1 MGLLDFGAV
10 ADSGINGPYADYDT
24 ALTALRADA
33 SASDGDVYQLNNGLV
48 YLANVSGAKI
58 LLPPDL
64 HSQGWTH
71 HTNATG
77 SAYFTSSDA
86 LADVSGRG
94 WDVTDNEVG
103 ASVTKSAGSALVMT
117 GGSSSNYARVKF
129 TPTAN
134 AQTSTL
140 AIVKASSTATSI
152 LHVNGF
158 IQSGNYW
165 INFSLSPGSAN
176 HAVWRKSGSA
186 SGEGILDHSGNYF
199 AMLLRAG
206 DADAT
211 SEIFGFEGAMSSSS
225 SRSVVDRATL
235 NTGAST
241 AFAFFVGSNAVLNI
255 TECHIM
261 VPT

>member
-10 ADSGINGPYADYDT
+10 AEEGVKGPYADYDT

-33 SASDGDVYQLNNGLV
+33 GASDGDVYQLNNGLI
-48 YLANVSGAKI
+48 YLANTSGPSI

-71 HTNATG
+71 HSNATG
-77 SAYFTSSDA
+77 DAYFTSSDA